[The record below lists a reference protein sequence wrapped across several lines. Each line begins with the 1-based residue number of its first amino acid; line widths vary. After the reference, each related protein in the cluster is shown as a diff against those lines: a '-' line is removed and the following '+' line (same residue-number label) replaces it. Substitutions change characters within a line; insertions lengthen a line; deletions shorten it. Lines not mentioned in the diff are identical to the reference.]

1 MKNFDRVRALAESQ
15 FKKQEEPF
23 SVSQKAHSGAQGGR
37 EAEDCPIESA

>member
-15 FKKQEEPF
+15 FKKQEKPF

-37 EAEDCPIESA
+37 EPEDCPIESA